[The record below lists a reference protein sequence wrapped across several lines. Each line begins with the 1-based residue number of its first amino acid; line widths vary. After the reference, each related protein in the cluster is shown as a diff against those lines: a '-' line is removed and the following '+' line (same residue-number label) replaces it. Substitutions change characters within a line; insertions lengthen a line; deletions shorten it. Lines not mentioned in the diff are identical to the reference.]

1 MRLGIADI
9 EKGAKQNM
17 ELLFVILQEEDLPGL
32 SGDLIRSRIP
42 ATRFLTEG
50 LYLNKRNVTLMIGIE
65 KDREEEI
72 FSCIRKNCT
81 ERMEERE
88 VLEYNG
94 SFMENIIKQV
104 KIGGAVV
111 FIMESGK
118 MKKF

>member
-1 MRLGIADI
+1 
-9 EKGAKQNM
+9 M

-32 SGDLIRSRIP
+32 SSDLIRSRIP

-65 KDREEEI
+65 KEREEEI
-72 FSCIRKNCT
+72 FSYIRKNCT

-94 SFMENIIKQV
+94 SFMENIVKQV